1 MTHCFFLFMLLNLFF
16 YVKCVVDSSNTMGV
30 TRGEETAYPS
40 GAPEFTPILS
50 GVHVSRSLVFCVVF
64 CRSLFVLLVI
74 MFFVLLRFT
83 DSDYPF
89 SIFKPFACLFDILN
103 YMYT

>member
-1 MTHCFFLFMLLNLFF
+1 MLLNLFF

-30 TRGEETAYPS
+30 TRGAETAYPF

-74 MFFVLLRFT
+74 MFFVLLRFS

-89 SIFKPFACLFDILN
+89 SIFKPFACLFDILS

>member
-1 MTHCFFLFMLLNLFF
+1 MLLNLFF

-30 TRGEETAYPS
+30 TRGSETAYHS
-40 GAPEFTPILS
+40 GAHEFTPILS

-83 DSDYPF
+83 DSDYPLVSSNPSLVF
-89 SIFKPFACLFDILN
+89 LTF
-103 YMYT
+103 